1 MGKNR
6 SSFRSIG
13 LRLAAGVF
21 FAFLIY
27 PLETSMIKSG
37 VNALTANA
45 NEIAAISRDCNDLSA
60 RNARN
65 LEEKNQ
71 LGAQCLKERM
81 ASLGKKTPP

>member
-1 MGKNR
+1 MRKSQ

-13 LRLAAGVF
+13 LRVAGGAF

-27 PLETSMIKSG
+27 SLETSMIKSG

-65 LEEKNQ
+65 LDEKNQ
-71 LGAQCLKERM
+71 IGAQCIRERM
-81 ASLGKKTPP
+81 ASLGKKMPP